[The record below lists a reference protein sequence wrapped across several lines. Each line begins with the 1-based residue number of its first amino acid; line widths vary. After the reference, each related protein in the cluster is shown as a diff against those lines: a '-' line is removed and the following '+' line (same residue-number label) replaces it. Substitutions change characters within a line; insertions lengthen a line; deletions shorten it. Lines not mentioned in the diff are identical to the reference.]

1 MNLLN
6 TRWGQLLKVCM
17 VFIDSEATRLNLPPR
32 KAVSLSGFAFVSNG
46 KEAEL
51 LYIIE

>member
-1 MNLLN
+1 
-6 TRWGQLLKVCM
+6 M
-17 VFIDSEATRLNLPPR
+17 VFIEGENKHSSEFGTH

-51 LYIIE
+51 LYIME

>member
-1 MNLLN
+1 MNLPT
-6 TRWGQLLKVCM
+6 TRWGQSLRVCM
-17 VFIDSEATRLNLPPR
+17 VFIEMTYLNLRPR